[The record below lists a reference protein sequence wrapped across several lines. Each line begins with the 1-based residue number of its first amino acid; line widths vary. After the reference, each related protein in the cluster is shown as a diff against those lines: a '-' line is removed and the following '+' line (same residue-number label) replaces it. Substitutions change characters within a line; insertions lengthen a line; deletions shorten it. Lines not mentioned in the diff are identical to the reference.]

1 MCKKAFKMSN
11 AGSVIKKGLESTF
24 FSTRGRVEV
33 KIWKL
38 EWSQHISSFHAIPGH
53 LNVVFVDPRC
63 QFEINQIVSTK
74 RCLKADS
81 QRISS
86 LRDSNKLFSP
96 LNPRPL
102 ENRVQTFSSTDAFL
116 TIQHHFSPCLHLST
130 LLFCDLCACLF
141 AFSARLLAVLIH
153 FLWME
158 ATPRSECQ
166 ISHRDN
172 AVTSLVP
179 VNLARTTSAI
189 T

>member
-1 MCKKAFKMSN
+1 MCLMQGLRSRRVSGRRFFHSQSRLKWKFESSN
-11 AGSVIKKGLESTF
+11 DRQLSC
-24 FSTRGRVEV
+24 R
-33 KIWKL
+33 
-38 EWSQHISSFHAIPGH
+38 PGH
-53 LNVVFVDPRC
+53 LNVVFVDPRW

-86 LRDSNKLFSP
+86 LRDRNKLFSP

-130 LLFCDLCACLF
+130 LLFRDLCAYLF

-153 FLWME
+153 FLWMK
-158 ATPRSECQ
+158 ATPRSDCQ
-166 ISHRDN
+166 ISHRYN
-172 AVTSLVP
+172 VVTSLVP
-179 VNLARTTSAI
+179 VNLVRTTSPI